1 MIGVRRY
8 EDSTGKRIRI
18 GQIVRNRGEVFQ
30 IESFE
35 GGPRFAVI
43 NFVGTDVKGDE
54 MSVDLLTHEYP
65 RLLSAAEWDKRGDW
79 MPFLKGCREEWKE
92 KAQDSFLATDGMYEL
107 REEILDRIFNQL
119 DILEKG
125 KS

>member
-1 MIGVRRY
+1 LSSVAGHTGFTAIDDRPERPERRDMIGVRRY

-18 GQIVRNRGEVFQ
+18 GQIVRNRGE
-30 IESFE
+30 
-35 GGPRFAVI
+35 
-43 NFVGTDVKGDE
+43 
-54 MSVDLLTHEYP
+54 YP
-65 RLLSAAEWDKRGDW
+65 RLISAAEWDKRGDW

>member
-1 MIGVRRY
+1 MKLEISELILLLAGFLAGMVTFEFCCRAYRIYSDRRQAR
-8 EDSTGKRIRI
+8 EAD
-18 GQIVRNRGEVFQ
+18 
-30 IESFE
+30 
-35 GGPRFAVI
+35 
-43 NFVGTDVKGDE
+43 
-54 MSVDLLTHEYP
+54 
-65 RLLSAAEWDKRGDW
+65 AAEWDKRGDW

>member
-18 GQIVRNRGEVFQ
+18 GQIVRNRGE
-30 IESFE
+30 
-35 GGPRFAVI
+35 
-43 NFVGTDVKGDE
+43 
-54 MSVDLLTHEYP
+54 YP
-65 RLLSAAEWDKRGDW
+65 RLISAAEWDKRGDW